1 MKALWYLLTAVFGL
15 FGVLSTLRSLER
27 LATGAGV
34 PLAQILVALVAL
46 LVAWVCLKKARGA
59 T

>member
-1 MKALWYLLTAVFGL
+1 MKALWYLLTAVFGF
-15 FGVLSTLRSLER
+15 FGLLSALRIIER

-34 PLAQILVALVAL
+34 LVAQILLALVAL
-46 LVAWVCLKKARGA
+46 LVAVVCLRKARSA